1 MVGPERCTSPRGWQL
16 SGERH
21 RLLAAIAAA
30 TGTDLPNTIKIVS
43 IFSAH
48 EFRSI
53 VIGRIMQLIYA
64 DKVQL
69 IKVMLDDWPGP
80 TPVCCVIGHARSYPP
95 TSRLGRRANT
105 PCWASGASPTLR
117 SSGGAQSPGSVSS
130 PPPSPGEGGAVPSQ
144 SPGDMTSPPSTDA

>member
-21 RLLAAIAAA
+21 GLFAAIAAA

-53 VIGRIMQLIYA
+53 VIGRIYA
-64 DKVQL
+64 DKLQL

-80 TPVCCVIGHARSYPP
+80 TPVCCVIGHAQSYPP
-95 TSRLGRRANT
+95 TSRLGRQANT

-117 SSGGAQSPGSVSS
+117 SSGGAQSTGSVLS
-130 PPPSPGEGGAVPSQ
+130 PPPSLGEGGAVPSQ
-144 SPGDMTSPPSTDA
+144 FPGDMMSPPSTDA